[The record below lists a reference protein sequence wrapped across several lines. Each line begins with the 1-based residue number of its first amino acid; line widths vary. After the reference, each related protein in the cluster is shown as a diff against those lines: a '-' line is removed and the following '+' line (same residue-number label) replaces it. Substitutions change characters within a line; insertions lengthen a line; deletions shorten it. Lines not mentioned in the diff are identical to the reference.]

1 MNDSKCEI
9 HSEDGIRFFGE
20 TVASVSHEIKN
31 CLAIMNESAGLLQD
45 LVMLNQKGKP
55 LDPARIDRIAQQISG
70 QIQRADTIVKNLNSF
85 AHSSDLPEKNIDL
98 SEILS
103 LTVALAKRS
112 AANRGVSIHLI
123 LPQKKIMTTTNPFFF
138 MQVIR
143 QCLDF
148 SMSTVGAEKVV
159 EVMPDVKED
168 HIEIVFAKLED
179 LETQNRNLFFTEKLE
194 TMLEKLGA
202 HLDINDKRTEFCLVF
217 DGSRQK

>member
-1 MNDSKCEI
+1 
-9 HSEDGIRFFGE
+9 
-20 TVASVSHEIKN
+20 
-31 CLAIMNESAGLLQD
+31 
-45 LVMLNQKGKP
+45 
-55 LDPARIDRIAQQISG
+55 
-70 QIQRADTIVKNLNSF
+70 
-85 AHSSDLPEKNIDL
+85 
-98 SEILS
+98 
-103 LTVALAKRS
+103 
-112 AANRGVSIHLI
+112 
-123 LPQKKIMTTTNPFFF
+123 MTTTNPFFF

-148 SMSTVGAEKVV
+148 SMSIVGAEKVV

-194 TMLEKLGA
+194 NMLEKLGA